1 MRTHQ
6 TLMLVFAL
14 VSLSILNGCQKEPQ
28 SGEPIGQSAEMAYTP
43 KAAKLVADI
52 NSFKQKMTAV
62 RENPHLKSGEV
73 ISKEDARWNL
83 ETLFNATYG
92 FPDLTYRKTV
102 TDTALLYLPVD
113 ASGNALLEDVVAVYD
128 EILSLVTG
136 FYIHAN
142 FDEKGFLFMQL
153 SSGDVANG
161 ELEIRLE
168 AVTGARLGTPNDPP
182 VNYGPFYEGDDWLFG
197 YGGGN
202 CPEDDST
209 DIKEGSDA
217 AIELQNKIWES
228 MIAWPEPPNGFRWMT
243 ASSFKILLKGD
254 EYIENGEYL
263 IFYVEN
269 YITADMCLEYTKM
282 NFHYYGQQT
291 VIYHKVPNN
300 HPLFPDFQS
309 VEDWVFLGAEIEGKD
324 DYNDSGIPRIRHEN
338 NLTYAERF
346 LVPISEFPLPID
358 IYNEY

>member
-1 MRTHQ
+1 MKTHQ
-6 TLMLVFAL
+6 TLMLVFAIA
-14 VSLSILNGCQKEPQ
+14 SLSILNGCQKEPQ
-28 SGEPIGQSAEMAYTP
+28 SGDPAGQSHEMVYTP

-62 RENPHLKSGEV
+62 REHPHLKSGEV

-136 FYIHAN
+136 FYINAN

-168 AVTGARLGTPNDPP
+168 AVTGARLGTQDDPP
-182 VNYGPFYEGDDWLFG
+182 MNFGPFYDGDDWM
-197 YGGGN
+197 YGHGWGK
-202 CPEDDST
+202 CDTIYDT
-209 DIKEGSDA
+209 IIDSDA
-217 AIELQNKIWES
+217 AEQLQIAIHSNKKAQP
-228 MIAWPEPPNGFRWMT
+228 MPPSGFRWMT
-243 ASSFKILLKGD
+243 VNHFDITLIGN
-254 EYIENGEYL
+254 EYMENGEYL
-263 IFYVEN
+263 IFYKEN
-269 YITADMCLEYTKM
+269 YNESDMCIDSTKM
-282 NFHYYGQQT
+282 NIHFHGQEQ
-291 VIYHKVPNN
+291 VIYQKVPQY
-300 HPLFPDFQS
+300 HPVFPEFQS
-309 VEDWVFLGAEIEGKD
+309 MEEWMFLNCIIEGID
-324 DYNDSGIPRIRHEN
+324 DFTKANIQRIRHN
-338 NLTYAERF
+338 NKLYYAEVI
-346 LVPISEFPLPID
+346 LVPISEIPHPVDLLLL
-358 IYNEY
+358 Y